1 MGMTWWGNVVHTL
14 GLDFVT
20 LREGEE
26 GGEEFGLVG
35 VGGHWNRAGGGGGLG
50 VGKPAEISEEG

>member
-1 MGMTWWGNVVHTL
+1 MVHTL